1 MNWSMW
7 MCIKVVQHAVLFHAP
22 WTRPPPPPIDC
33 ILYFCSALFSSCCV
47 FPKWPPTPFL
57 YSADLFPL
65 NTPPNVSVSGLTFL
79 WHNGLSCHLRSKSW
93 WGFDGGWPGQQR
105 EATDSRDERKPKATF
120 LQSTTTLCFFG
131 SSLERWARIRP
142 HLQGLKAH
150 IDANTDSTC
159 AAKPRAALGSS
170 GCGNRVASFRT
181 SKVATCT

>member
-1 MNWSMW
+1 MPFYFMLRE
-7 MCIKVVQHAVLFHAP
+7 KG
-22 WTRPPPPPIDC
+22 PPPPIDR

-57 YSADLFPL
+57 YSTDLFPL

-120 LQSTTTLCFFG
+120 LTSFRLGEHNNTGGFFCWLFCFFG

-159 AAKPRAALGSS
+159 APKPQAALGPS